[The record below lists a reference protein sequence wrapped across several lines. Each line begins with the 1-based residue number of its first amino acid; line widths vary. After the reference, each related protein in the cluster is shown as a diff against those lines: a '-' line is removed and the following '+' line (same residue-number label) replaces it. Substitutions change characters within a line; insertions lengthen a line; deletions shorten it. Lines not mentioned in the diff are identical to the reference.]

1 MMYNLNARWTYLRR
15 VLNSITLPNAP
26 AGFRQVFDT
35 NFIGI
40 LAPLTVVFRS
50 HARKAAFAIPG
61 RRVLGCLLL
70 GSWFSVVAPS
80 SSALAHPHVWVTMK
94 SELVYAADGSI
105 TGIRHVWTFDD
116 MFSTYALQG
125 IEHEKGRAFTREE
138 LAPLA
143 ETNVTSLKEYDYF
156 NYARVNGKKQKG
168 VFTDPVDYWL
178 DYTDSIL
185 TLHFTLP
192 LKTPIR
198 AHNLEVDVYDPEFFI
213 DFEFA
218 ENDPVSLA
226 DAPAQCSLTTM
237 KPTDMNFP
245 SSQRLNKVYQASE
258 ANAGMGSHFANKI
271 FVACP

>member
-1 MMYNLNARWTYLRR
+1 MWNLKARWTGVQRMLNGIRPHALANFRR
-15 VLNSITLPNAP
+15 VL
-26 AGFRQVFDT
+26 RT
-35 NFIGI
+35 NFIGNVGPLIFALPSPARKVAVAMSERRI
-40 LAPLTVVFRS
+40 LA
-50 HARKAAFAIPG
+50 
-61 RRVLGCLLL
+61 CLLL
-70 GSWFSVVAPS
+70 GAWVATVSPS

-105 TGIRHVWTFDD
+105 TGIRHAWTFDD

-125 IEHEKGRAFTREE
+125 IEHKKKGIFTREE

-156 NYARVNGKKQKG
+156 NYARVDGKRQKG
-168 VFTDPVDYWL
+168 AFTDPVDYWL

-192 LKTPIR
+192 LKAPIR

-226 DAPAQCSLTTM
+226 NAPAQCSLTTM

-245 SSQRLNKVYQASE
+245 SSQRLNKAFQASE